1 MLKACMQK
9 AEKVCIHA
17 AGRGYG
23 RVSGSASRSQSTC
36 HTTTQVYI
44 KKAIQDVAI
53 LEVPGVGPE
62 TAKLLKKNKEITNGE
77 QLFGFFLYLGRDEER
92 FKKWLKDECEVR
104 VQEANRIY
112 EALARTANVL
122 CSR

>member
-53 LEVPGVGPE
+53 QEVPGVGPE
-62 TAKLLKKNKEITNGE
+62 TAKLLKNKEITNGE
-77 QLFGFFLYLGRDEER
+77 QLFGFFLTWVVTRKG
-92 FKKWLKDECEVR
+92 
-104 VQEANRIY
+104 
-112 EALARTANVL
+112 
-122 CSR
+122 SRSG

>member
-1 MLKACMQK
+1 M
-9 AEKVCIHA
+9 
-17 AGRGYG
+17 
-23 RVSGSASRSQSTC
+23 
-36 HTTTQVYI
+36 
-44 KKAIQDVAI
+44 
-53 LEVPGVGPE
+53 PGVGPE

-112 EALARTANVL
+112 EALAKTANVL

>member
-1 MLKACMQK
+1 MTISRC
-9 AEKVCIHA
+9 
-17 AGRGYG
+17 
-23 RVSGSASRSQSTC
+23 ASRTTDQSRESC
-36 HTTTQVYI
+36 RHTTTQVYI

-53 LEVPGVGPE
+53 QEVPGVGPE
-62 TAKLLKKNKEITNGE
+62 TAKLLKNKEITNGE